1 MSIDSAIDEAQAAE
15 TIKRFIT
22 ESFLYGRT
30 GVVLTNDFQLVEQG
44 IVDSMGIFR
53 LITFLEATFGKK
65 LDLAEIQYENFAT
78 IDAIA
83 ALIARNAKP

>member
-1 MSIDSAIDEAQAAE
+1 MNNERTSNTAQVAE
-15 TIKRFIT
+15 TIKQFIT

-30 GVVLTNDFQLVEQG
+30 DVVLTNEFQLIEHGV
-44 IVDSMGIFR
+44 IDSMGIFR
-53 LITFLEATFGKK
+53 LIGFLEGTFGKK

-83 ALIARNAKP
+83 TLVTRNAQA